1 MPRSIDTLFVAMTR
15 PETKWGV
22 PWDGI
27 RANAVLTMLIT
38 VFFIHSPPGFLL
50 GIGVHFGLRELCRVD
65 PHFFHRWRLWGTTK
79 ARSTTGMIWG
89 GSRLQ
94 PSHNRT
100 RHAQDV
106 RSSL

>member
-1 MPRSIDTLFVAMTR
+1 MTRTVDTLFVAMTR

-27 RANAVLTMLIT
+27 KANAVFTMGLTTLI
-38 VFFIHSPPGFLL
+38 IHNPLGF
-50 GIGVHFGLRELCRVD
+50 GIGVAVHFALRELCRTD
-65 PHFFHRWRLWGTTK
+65 PHFFWRWRLFFETK
-79 ARSTTGMIWG
+79 ARSRTKAFWG

-94 PSHNRT
+94 PSPTRT
-100 RHAQDV
+100 RRAATL

>member
-1 MPRSIDTLFVAMTR
+1 MARAVDTLFVAMTR

-27 RANAVLTMLIT
+27 RANAAFTMIVT
-38 VFFIHSPPGFLL
+38 VFIVHSPPGFLL
-50 GIGVHFGLRELCRVD
+50 GVGVHFALRELCRVD
-65 PHFFHRWRLWGTTK
+65 PHFFYRWKLFFTTK
-79 ARSTTGMIWG
+79 ARSTTKAIWG

-94 PSHNRT
+94 PSPSRT
-100 RHAQDV
+100 RRAADV

>member
-1 MPRSIDTLFVAMTR
+1 MARAVDTLFVAMTR

-27 RANAVLTMLIT
+27 RANAVFTMIVT
-38 VFFIHSPPGFLL
+38 VFIVHSPPGFLL
-50 GIGVHFGLRELCRVD
+50 GVGVHFALRELCRVD
-65 PHFFHRWRLWGTTK
+65 PHFFWRWRLFLTTKGRSTTK
-79 ARSTTGMIWG
+79 AIWG

-94 PSHNRT
+94 PSPTKGR
-100 RHAQDV
+100 RPADV